1 MSGGPTSGGQG
12 QLDPRCQEA
21 SQRSSR
27 HSPVGPS
34 RATLVG
40 ARFAVVFF
48 LVQTCLQDLA
58 CGHLGAVRPTTIAL
72 IWLMV
77 FWCEV

>member
-1 MSGGPTSGGQG
+1 MRGGPTSGGPG
-12 QLDPRCQEA
+12 QVESRLGEA

-27 HSPVGPS
+27 HSPVVPS

-48 LVQTCLQDLA
+48 LVRRA
-58 CGHLGAVRPTTIAL
+58 LGTSPWTSRC
-72 IWLMV
+72 
-77 FWCEV
+77 CEADQSLGLHSGS

>member
-27 HSPVGPS
+27 HSPVGSPDRLLPHRILALEWS
-34 RATLVG
+34 RLW
-40 ARFAVVFF
+40 
-48 LVQTCLQDLA
+48 DLA
-58 CGHLGAVRPTTIAL
+58 VDISVL
-72 IWLMV
+72 
-77 FWCEV
+77 